1 MRFYQIQPQHQYFC
15 GIDLH
20 TKAMYLCVL
29 DQHGAIVLHKNIRT
43 RPEAFLKT
51 IAPFRDGLVVA
62 CECIFCWYW
71 LADLCQREEIDFVLG
86 HALYMKAIHG
96 GKTKNDKL
104 DAEKIALLLRGG
116 MLAQAYA
123 YPQEKRATRDLLR
136 RRSYLVRMRAD
147 LLGHVQLTRHQY
159 NVSAFQK
166 RITYKTNREGIPE
179 RFSDKV
185 VQQNVALDLELIGYL
200 DQQIRPLELDL
211 VSQAKVHGQQAFYLL
226 RSVPGIGK
234 VLALTILYE
243 VEDIHR
249 FQRVQQFVSY
259 ARLVKGH
266 KESAGKRTGTM
277 GAKMGN
283 RHLKWAFSEA
293 TVLLLRESE
302 RAKQYL
308 QRLESKH
315 AKGKALSILSAK
327 LGRAVYFM
335 LLRKEPFDQERFF
348 AQA

>member
-1 MRFYQIQPQHQYFC
+1 MRFYHIQPQQHYFC

-20 TKAMYLCVL
+20 TQMMYLCVF

-43 RPEAFLKT
+43 RPEAFLKA

-71 LADLCQREEIDFVLG
+71 LADLCQREEITFVLG

-96 GKTKNDKL
+96 GKSKNDKL

-116 MLAQAYA
+116 MLPQAYA
-123 YPQEKRATRDLLR
+123 YPKQKRATRDLLR

-159 NVSAFQK
+159 NLPAFHK
-166 RITYKTNREGIPE
+166 RITYKTNREGISE
-179 RFSDKV
+179 RFSDEV
-185 VQQNVALDLELIGYL
+185 VQRNVSVDLEMIGSF
-200 DQQIRPLELDL
+200 DQQIRPLELYL
-211 VSQAKVHGQQAFYLL
+211 VSQAKLHDQQAFYLL

-243 VEDIHR
+243 VEDIRR
-249 FQRVQQFVSY
+249 FKRVQQFCSY
-259 ARLVKGH
+259 ARLVKGQ
-266 KESAGKRTGTM
+266 KVSAGKRLGTM

-293 TVLLLRESE
+293 TVLFLRESE
-302 RAKQYL
+302 QAKAYL
-308 QRLESKH
+308 ARLEKKH
-315 AKGKALSILSAK
+315 SKGKALSILSAK

-335 LLRKEPFDQERFF
+335 LLRKEPFDIERFF

>member
-1 MRFYQIQPQHQYFC
+1 MRFYHVQPQQQYFC
-15 GIDLH
+15 GVDLH

-29 DQHGAIVLHKNIRT
+29 DQAGQILLHKNIRT
-43 RPEAFLKT
+43 RPQAFLKA
-51 IAPFRDGLVVA
+51 IAPYRQGLVVA
-62 CECIFCWYW
+62 SECIFCWYW
-71 LADLCQREEIDFVLG
+71 LADLCQREGLDFVLG
-86 HALYMKAIHG
+86 HALYMRAIHG

-116 MLAQAYA
+116 MLPQAYA

-159 NVSAFQK
+159 NLPAFKK
-166 RITYKTNREGIPE
+166 RITYKANREGIAE
-179 RFSDKV
+179 RFSDEV
-185 VQQNVALDLELIGYL
+185 VQANVALDLEFIGSL
-200 DQQIRPLELDL
+200 DEQIRPLELYL
-211 VSQAKVHGQQAFYLL
+211 VRQAKVHDPQAFYLL

-234 VLALTILYE
+234 ILALTILYE
-243 VEDIHR
+243 VENIRR
-249 FQRVQQFVSY
+249 FKRVQQFCSY
-259 ARLVKGH
+259 ARLVKGQ
-266 KESAGKRTGTM
+266 KVSAGKRLGTM

-315 AKGKALSILSAK
+315 GKGKALSILSAK